1 MAFGIERSTIGV
13 LAPLLERKEISP
25 VELTEFYLE
34 RIKRLNPL
42 LNAYVL
48 MAENQARADAAV
60 AQKEISTG
68 GYRGPLHGIPFSIK
82 DNLATRGMRTA
93 AGSPILA
100 DWIPEFDATAV
111 ARLKEAGAII
121 LGKTN
126 LHEWALG
133 GTTINPF
140 FGTTR
145 NPWDTAR
152 IAGGSSGG
160 SAAAVAADLC
170 LGSLG
175 TDSAQSVRN
184 PASMC
189 GVVGLKPTYGR
200 VSQYGTVAGTGA
212 YSCNHTGVLARNV
225 EDCALILQAVAG
237 HDPRDPLSAGAPVTD
252 YSASI
257 GKEVKGLRAG
267 ILRGYFDEFIA
278 TEVKESFSNAL
289 EALQSL
295 GVQFEDATIPH
306 MDLLPAIKVATS
318 RVENAAAHEPYLRTR
333 SKDYSRQTLFS
344 YVSALLTPAAT
355 YVQAQRARRLVCEE
369 FNTLLKRFDVLVLP
383 TIPFTVPTIEDCR
396 QGYVEIDGRKIKRQ
410 DERGGLESLCCIP
423 FNVTG
428 LPAISV
434 CCGFSKAG
442 TPIGLQIAAG
452 LFREDLLFQI
462 AAAYELA
469 ASWSNAKPNWRFEKN
484 HSALPE

>member
-1 MAFGIERSTIGV
+1 MALEIERATIGA
-13 LAPLLERKEISP
+13 LAPLIKQKKLSP
-25 VELTEFYLE
+25 VELTDAYLD
-34 RIKRLNPL
+34 RIKRLNPR

-48 MAENQARADAAV
+48 IAEERARTEAA
-60 AQKEISTG
+60 AAEREIREER
-68 GYRGPLHGIPFSIK
+68 YRGPLHGIPFSIK
-82 DNLATRGMRTA
+82 DNLAVRGLRTA

-100 DWIPEFDATAV
+100 DWVPDFDATAV

-126 LHEWALG
+126 MHEWALG

-170 LGSLG
+170 LGALG

-189 GVVGLKPTYGR
+189 GIVGLKPTYGR

-212 YSCNHTGVLARNV
+212 FSCNHTGVLAKNV

-237 HDPRDPLSAGAPVTD
+237 SDPRDPLSAGVPVAN
-252 YSASI
+252 YSAAI
-257 GKEVKGLRAG
+257 GKGLEGLKAG
-267 ILRGYFDEFIA
+267 ILRGYFEEFIA
-278 TEVKESFSNAL
+278 LEVKESFAAAL
-289 EALQSL
+289 ATLQSL
-295 GVQFEDATIPH
+295 GVQLEEATVPH
-306 MDLLPAIKVATS
+306 MDLIPAIKVATS
-318 RVENAAAHEPYLRTR
+318 RVENAAAHEPYLRAR

-369 FNTLLKRFDVLVLP
+369 FDALLKRLDLFLLP
-383 TIPFTVPTIEDCR
+383 TIPFPVPTIEDCR
-396 QGYVEIDGRKIKRQ
+396 DGCVEIDGRKIRRQ

-428 LPAISV
+428 LPAISLG
-434 CCGFSKAG
+434 CGFSKAG

-452 LFREDLLFQI
+452 AFREDLLFRV
-462 AAAYELA
+462 AAAYERKT
-469 ASWSNAKPNWRFEKN
+469 SWSEAKPQL
-484 HSALPE
+484 AL

>member
-1 MAFGIERSTIGV
+1 MALEIERSTIGA
-13 LAPLLERKEISP
+13 LAPLIQHKKLSP

-34 RIKRLNPL
+34 RIKQLNPQ

-48 MAENQARADAAV
+48 VAEERARADAAL
-60 AQKEISTG
+60 AQKEIENG
-68 GYRGPLHGIPFSIK
+68 RYRGPLHGIPFSIK
-82 DNLATRGMRTA
+82 DNLATRGIRTA

-100 DWIPEFDATAV
+100 DWIPENDATAV
-111 ARLKEAGAII
+111 ERLKQAGAIL

-126 LHEWALG
+126 MHEWALG

-145 NPWDTAR
+145 NPWDTER

-212 YSCNHTGVLARNV
+212 FSCNHTGVLAKNV
-225 EDCALILQAVAG
+225 GDCSLILQAIAG
-237 HDPRDPLSAGAPVTD
+237 HDSQDPLSANEPVAN

-257 GKEVKGLRAG
+257 GKEVKGLKAG
-267 ILRGYFDEFIA
+267 ILRGYFDELIA
-278 TEVKESFSNAL
+278 AEVRENFAVAVERLK
-289 EALQSL
+289 SL
-295 GVQFEDATIPH
+295 GMQFEDASIPH
-306 MDLLPAIKVATS
+306 MDLIPAIKVATS

-355 YVQAQRARRLVCEE
+355 YVQAQRARRLVCDE
-369 FNTLLKRFDVLVLP
+369 FNLLLKRFDVLVLP
-383 TIPFTVPTIEDCR
+383 TIPFTVPMIEDCR
-396 QGYVEIDGRKIKRQ
+396 QGYVEIDGKKIKRQ

-434 CCGFSKAG
+434 CCGYSKAG

-452 LFREDLLFQI
+452 AFREDLLFQV
-462 AAAYELA
+462 AAAYERVTSWRETRPMLA
-469 ASWSNAKPNWRFEKN
+469 
-484 HSALPE
+484 L

>member
-1 MAFGIERSTIGV
+1 MALEIERSTIGA
-13 LAPLLERKEISP
+13 LAPLIERKKISP
-25 VELTEFYLE
+25 VDLTEFYLE
-34 RIKRLNPL
+34 RIRQLNPQ

-48 MAENQARADAAV
+48 VAEKQARADAA
-60 AQKEISTG
+60 AARKEIEAG
-68 GYRGPLHGIPFSIK
+68 RYRGALHGIPFSIK
-82 DNLATRGMRTA
+82 DNLATHGMRTA

-100 DWIPEFDATAV
+100 DWIPDFDATAV
-111 ARLKEAGAII
+111 ERLKQAGAIL

-126 LHEWALG
+126 MHEWALG

-145 NPWDTAR
+145 NPWDTER

-212 YSCNHTGVLARNV
+212 FSCNHTGVLAKSV
-225 EDCALILQAVAG
+225 EDCSLILQAIAG
-237 HDPRDPLSAGAPVTD
+237 HDSHDPLSSSEPIAN
-252 YSASI
+252 YSASA
-257 GKEVKGLRAG
+257 GKEVKGLKAG

-278 TEVKESFSNAL
+278 TEIKESFAAAVDTL
-289 EALQSL
+289 KSL
-295 GVQFEDATIPH
+295 GMKVEDATIPH
-306 MDLLPAIKVATS
+306 MDLIPAIKVATS
-318 RVENAAAHEPYLRTR
+318 RVENAAAHEPYLRSR

-344 YVSALLTPAAT
+344 YISALLTPAPT
-355 YVQAQRARRLVCEE
+355 YIQAQRARRIVCDE
-369 FNTLLKRFDVLVLP
+369 FNTLLQGFDVLVLP

-396 QGYVEIDGRKIKRQ
+396 QGYVEIDGKKIRRQ

-434 CCGFSKAG
+434 RCGFSKAG
-442 TPIGLQIAAG
+442 TPIGLQIAARA
-452 LFREDLLFQI
+452 FREDLLFQV
-462 AAAYELA
+462 AAAYERKT
-469 ASWSNAKPNWRFEKN
+469 SWSEARPKL
-484 HSALPE
+484 AV